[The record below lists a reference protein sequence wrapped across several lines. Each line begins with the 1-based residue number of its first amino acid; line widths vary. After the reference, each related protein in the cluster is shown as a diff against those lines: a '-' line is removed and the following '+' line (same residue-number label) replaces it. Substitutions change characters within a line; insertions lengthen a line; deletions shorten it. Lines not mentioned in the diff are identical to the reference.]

1 MAELSKQ
8 LNLQRKYG
16 VVKFLGSVQFNKE
29 HELVFQT
36 DVAIEAMNE
45 LERLCADDDGE
56 HGYMLVI
63 K

>member
-1 MAELSKQ
+1 MKH

-16 VVKFLGSVQFNKE
+16 VVRFVGTLQHNTQHK
-29 HELVFQT
+29 LVFQS
-36 DVAIEAMNE
+36 DDP
-45 LERLCADDDGE
+45 LEVMQQLQDMCARSDAE